1 MLPTTQISLSQV
13 NQELNRTLTSTINLD
28 DDIVRRLARVRTGQI
43 SMNDL
48 RGKFN
53 PELGLTL
60 TRTLSQGNISASN
73 RDSSQNAVF
82 ACDILFPNPI
92 TTACVLWEAGATG
105 TGSWVGISPS
115 GFKIRSG
122 DGGLNAPTSSANQ
135 SAVLNITSG
144 YGGDNFV
151 HTVVWDIQ
159 INPGRVRLWID
170 GLFLGA
176 ASTSNNSALGGG
188 GGNSIWAGTNDDT
201 FLSASSSGVMTGEST
216 NAWTRANPGAT
227 LRYYQNQLVS
237 NTI

>member
-13 NQELNRTLTSTINLD
+13 NQELNRTSNLSISLD
-28 DDIVRRLARVRTGQI
+28 DELVRRLARVRTGQI

-53 PELGLTL
+53 PELGLSL
-60 TRTLSQGNISASN
+60 TRTYAQGEHNSN
-73 RDSSQNAVF
+73 LRNSGQNAVF

-92 TTACVLWEAGATG
+92 TSTCLLWEAGATG
-105 TGSWVGISPS
+105 TGSWVGISSS
-115 GFKIRSG
+115 GFKVRAG
-122 DGGLNAPTSSANQ
+122 DGGLNAPTVSANE
-135 SAVLNITSG
+135 SAVLTITSG

-170 GLFLGA
+170 GLFLGS
-176 ASTSNNSALGGG
+176 ASASNGTALGGG
-188 GGNSIWAGTNDDT
+188 GGDFIWAGTNNDT
-201 FLSASSSGVMTGEST
+201 FLSASSSGVMTGESAS
-216 NAWTRANPGAT
+216 AWTRANPGAT